1 MTVMWNIKGNSRRST
16 APLLGGMLS
25 LVICAAAPLRVQA
38 EDDVKTWS
46 VSPLLGVHSPRMT
59 MLNKGEFRSPLPGRG
74 RIIFEDSGENTDY
87 DFVIDNRLPT
97 IKFGTEA
104 GLELQ
109 LMLDRR
115 NSLIFGGSG
124 WEGVSTSAVQ
134 TEIPFQGDL
143 TPVGYERSASISYL
157 EYYVGLQR
165 ILLTKPK
172 KYNLYGRVT
181 LNEVLDIDYKENLVF
196 GFQDGGTGT
205 NPFKRIIEMD
215 SQATGLLMFNLGL
228 GGEYFLR
235 DWISLGADVGYTV
248 SADKV
253 RLGSATLKT
262 DIQEEDNLDF
272 RAPVRLDS
280 NNKLT
285 YLSDANSFDDVTYR
299 KLEIGFDGWRALLR
313 INMYF

>member
-1 MTVMWNIKGNSRRST
+1 
-16 APLLGGMLS
+16 MLC
-25 LVICAAAPLRVQA
+25 LVICALSSLCVRA
-38 EDDVKTWS
+38 EDDTKTWS

-87 DFVIDNRLPT
+87 DFVIDNRLPA
-97 IKFGTEA
+97 IKFGTET

-124 WEGVSTSAVQ
+124 WEGVSTSDVQ

-157 EYYVGLQR
+157 EYYVGMQR

-172 KYNLYGRVT
+172 KYNVYGRVT

-196 GFQDGGTGT
+196 GFQDSDTGT
-205 NPFKRIIEMD
+205 NTFKRIIEMD

-235 DWISLGADVGYTV
+235 NWISLGVDVGYTL

-253 RLGSATLKT
+253 KLGSATLKS

-272 RAPVRLDS
+272 RTPVKLDS

-285 YLSDANSFDDVTYR
+285 YLSDASSYDDVTYR
-299 KLEIGFDGWRALLR
+299 KLEIGFDGWRALFR
-313 INMYF
+313 VNMYF